1 MYFVEKIQVL
11 GILYNNVFN
20 NIILIIY
27 YENSFSVMSTSTF

>member
-27 YENSFSVMSTSTF
+27 YENSFSVMRT